1 MAEVAERAHR
11 LAERSIAFRTENTMT
26 KPPPPKTCCEFVRRV
41 PDGDNLERDVCARC
55 GHVHYVNPKIVVGA
69 VCSWHGRILLCRRAI
84 EPRSGFWTIPAGF
97 MEERE
102 TPAEGAAREAW
113 EEATARI
120 AIERLLAVY
129 SVPRISQVQLIFR
142 ARLSDETFAPGIES
156 LETKLFA
163 WEEIP
168 WDSLAFP
175 SVQWALK
182 HHRVVENRTDF
193 PPFDNPPN

>member
-1 MAEVAERAHR
+1 MRERPA
-11 LAERSIAFRTENTMT
+11 
-26 KPPPPKTCCEFVRRV
+26 PPPAPKTCCEFVRRI
-41 PDGDNLERDVCARC
+41 PEGDTLERDVCATC

-84 EPRSGFWTIPAGF
+84 EPRHGFWTIPAGY

-102 TPAEGAAREAW
+102 TPAEGAAREAR
-113 EEATARI
+113 EEAQAK
-120 AIERLLAVY
+120 IEIDRLLAVY

-142 ARLSDETFAPGIES
+142 AKLANPDFAPGSES

-168 WDSLAFP
+168 WDMLAFP
-175 SVQWALK
+175 SVHWALH
-182 HHRVVENRTDF
+182 HHRESADATDF
-193 PPFDNPPN
+193 APFENPT

>member
-1 MAEVAERAHR
+1 M
-11 LAERSIAFRTENTMT
+11 SQ
-26 KPPPPKTCCEFVRRV
+26 KPPPPPSPKTCCEFVRRI
-41 PDGDNLERDVCARC
+41 PDGDTLERDVCARC

-102 TPAEGAAREAW
+102 TPAEGAAREAF
-113 EEATARI
+113 EEATTRI
-120 AIERLLAVY
+120 EIERLLAVY
-129 SVPRISQVQLIFR
+129 AVPRISQVQLIFR
-142 ARLSDETFAPGIES
+142 ARLASEDFAPGVES

-168 WDSLAFP
+168 WETLAFP
-175 SVQWALK
+175 SVHWALK
-182 HHRVVENRTDF
+182 HHREVEGRADF
-193 PPFDNPPN
+193 PIFDNPLN

>member
-1 MAEVAERAHR
+1 MADRPAPLPA
-11 LAERSIAFRTENTMT
+11 
-26 KPPPPKTCCEFVRRV
+26 PKTCCEFVRRV
-41 PDGDNLERDVCARC
+41 PEGDSLERDVCAKC

-84 EPRSGFWTIPAGF
+84 EPRLGFWTIPAGY

-113 EEATARI
+113 EEALAK
-120 AIERLLAVY
+120 IEIDRLLAVY
-129 SVPRISQVQLIFR
+129 SVSRISQVQLIFR
-142 ARLSDETFAPGIES
+142 AKLASPDFAPGVES

-168 WDSLAFP
+168 WETLAFP
-175 SVQWALK
+175 SVHLALK
-182 HHRVVENRTDF
+182 HHREVDGRSDF
-193 PPFDNPPN
+193 VPFDNPL

>member
-1 MAEVAERAHR
+1 MRER
-11 LAERSIAFRTENTMT
+11 
-26 KPPPPKTCCEFVRRV
+26 PPPLPAPKTCCEFVRRI
-41 PDGDNLERDVCARC
+41 PDGDNMERDVCARC

-84 EPRSGFWTIPAGF
+84 DPRLGFWTIPAGY

-113 EEATARI
+113 EEAQAK
-120 AIERLLAVY
+120 IEIDRLLAVY

-142 ARLSDETFAPGIES
+142 ATLAAPDFAPGVES

-168 WDSLAFP
+168 WDTLAFP
-175 SVQWALK
+175 SVHWALK
-182 HHRVVENRTDF
+182 HHRETAALSDF
-193 PPFDNPPN
+193 PPFDNPA

>member
-1 MAEVAERAHR
+1 MFL
-11 LAERSIAFRTENTMT
+11 LAELVVSQ
-26 KPPPPKTCCEFVRRV
+26 KPPPLLTPKTCCEFVRRI
-41 PDGDNLERDVCARC
+41 PDGDIFERDVCARC

-84 EPRSGFWTIPAGF
+84 EPRLGFWTLPAGF

-113 EEATARI
+113 EEARARI
-120 AIERLLAVY
+120 EIDRLLAVY
-129 SVPRISQVQLIFR
+129 AVPRISQVQLIFR
-142 ARLSDETFAPGIES
+142 ARLSDEDLAPGTES

-168 WDSLAFP
+168 WDTLAFP
-175 SVQWALK
+175 SVHWALK
-182 HHRVVENRTDF
+182 HHRDVEGRADF
-193 PPFDNPPN
+193 APFDNPLS

>member
-1 MAEVAERAHR
+1 MRER
-11 LAERSIAFRTENTMT
+11 
-26 KPPPPKTCCEFVRRV
+26 PPPAPAPKTCCEFVRRI
-41 PDGDNLERDVCARC
+41 PDGDTLERDVCARC

-84 EPRSGFWTIPAGF
+84 EPRHGFWTIPAGY

-102 TPAEGAAREAW
+102 TPAEGAMREAF
-113 EEATARI
+113 EEAQAK
-120 AIERLLAVY
+120 IEIDRLLAVY

-142 ARLSDETFAPGIES
+142 AKLAGPDFAPGIES

-168 WDSLAFP
+168 WDTLAFP
-175 SVQWALK
+175 SVHWALK
-182 HHRVVENRTDF
+182 HHRESIGAVDFAPFEN
-193 PPFDNPPN
+193 PV

>member
-1 MAEVAERAHR
+1 MSER
-11 LAERSIAFRTENTMT
+11 L
-26 KPPPPKTCCEFVRRV
+26 PPPRTCCEFVRRV

-84 EPRSGFWTIPAGF
+84 EPRKGFWTIPAGF

-102 TPAEGAAREAW
+102 TPAEGAAREAF

-120 AIERLLAVY
+120 DIDRLLAVY
-129 SVPRISQVQLIFR
+129 AVPRISQVQLIFR
-142 ARLSDETFAPGIES
+142 AKLADGTFAPGTES
-156 LETKLFA
+156 LETSLFA

-168 WDSLAFP
+168 WKDLAFP
-175 SVQWALK
+175 SVYWALN
-182 HHRVVENRTDF
+182 HHRESADKTEF
-193 PPFDNPPN
+193 APFGNPA